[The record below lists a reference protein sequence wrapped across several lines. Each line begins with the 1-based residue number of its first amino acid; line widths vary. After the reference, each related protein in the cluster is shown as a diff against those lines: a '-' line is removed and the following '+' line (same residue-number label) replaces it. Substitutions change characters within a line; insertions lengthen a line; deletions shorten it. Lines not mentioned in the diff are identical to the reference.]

1 MLALNILAALCAV
14 LALGVPHAAG
24 QTSTDPCAAVAS
36 AQAKAFTTIAKDGD
50 LALAA
55 PFDADTAYKCA
66 ISVPFNKDHALQ
78 MLNISLQ
85 YAGFQ
90 TTLAYLKNPPQ
101 SYLQPPVDVMDR
113 FNQIRQKI
121 NGNNYPNLYAF
132 DLDMLAIVRDAHEGH
147 FSLPS
152 GVLSLFKWS
161 LPDTL
166 VSFSKDGKELP
177 QVYSAKDIF
186 TNVANPSPIVQ
197 LGGQSVFTYLRSYAS
212 NTSDFGLVEPHAE
225 WNVIMQNS
233 AFSFGSSGSDDVQS
247 YYPGYFE
254 STPVYNGPS
263 IKGSFANGTSF
274 EWKYQAGSNQLLG
287 KGNLTSGQD
296 IYDNYVMNPD
306 FGSNQKRATKP
317 LDRRSPP
324 GSPVAERD
332 SSAVSATAVPLPN
345 YPNNPIVIQSNFSSG
360 GVVSGYIL
368 ESDSIGVLSLPSFVA
383 QPGKAD
389 PLSFHDAVAGFI
401 SEASSK
407 GIKKVVIDLS
417 GNPGGNVYLGY
428 DTFKQ
433 FFPSGQPGSA
443 VRARVT
449 PQVNT
454 YGSIVTGIARDNGTF
469 FDSDTKASFAGIT
482 LGSGQVN
489 ADYTLNQ
496 NRSAWKSW
504 GSFCTPQP
512 IHGDNFTKLA
522 TYNLTDPRTTED
534 LGFPMANTNISPG
547 GAPAAPWAADDII
560 LLLDGYCASTCNI
573 FVDLMKN
580 DAGVKSV
587 AVGGV
592 PQNSPMQGVG
602 GTRGASFVPWSRYT
616 DLSEQINSLIS
627 DDPNDSA
634 KAFTA
639 FGLNASDI
647 RSLPPRTDQAPWRV
661 GEVGINALDMIRFDS
676 PQEPRQFTYEAA
688 NCRLFYTRDMI
699 RDVTQVWRAAVKV
712 AGGDNSQCVEG
723 SVDAQGSG
731 VNQTVTTSVG
741 FTAAD
746 IWNSA
751 NSTNATQNSNSS
763 NNDSAASDH
772 GVGMAGLV
780 VLLSLMVAFLS

>member
-1 MLALNILAALCAV
+1 MLSLNILEALCAAF
-14 LALGVPHAAG
+14 ALGIPHAAA
-24 QTSTDPCAAVAS
+24 QTSTDPCAAVATE
-36 AQAKAFTTIAKDGD
+36 QAKAFTNIPKDGD
-50 LALAA
+50 LVLSAL
-55 PFDADTAYKCA
+55 FDADTAYKCA
-66 ISVPFNKDHALQ
+66 LSVPFNKDHALQ
-78 MLNISLQ
+78 MLDLALQ

-101 SYLQPPVDVMDR
+101 SYLQAPVDVMDR

-121 NGNNYPNLYAF
+121 NGNKYPTLYDF
-132 DLDMLAIVRDAHEGH
+132 DLDMLALVRDTHEGH
-147 FSLPS
+147 FSLPT
-152 GVLSLFKWS
+152 GVLNLFKWS

-166 VSFSKDGKELP
+166 VSFSKDGKEIP
-177 QVYSAKDIF
+177 QVYSAKDVF
-186 TNVANPSPIVQ
+186 RNVSDPSPVVQ
-197 LGGQSVFTYLRSYAS
+197 LGGKSVFEYLRSYAS
-212 NTSDFGLVEPHAE
+212 NTSDLGLVEPHAE

-233 AFSFGSSGSDDVQS
+233 AYSFGASGSDDYQS

-263 IKGSFANGTSF
+263 ITGSFANGTRF

-287 KGNLTSGQD
+287 QGNLTSGQD

-306 FGSNQKRATKP
+306 FGSNRKRATGPFDPRK
-317 LDRRSPP
+317 LP
-324 GSPVAERD
+324 GSPVIKRD
-332 SSAVSATAVPLPN
+332 TPAVSATAVPLPN
-345 YPNNPIVIQSNFSSG
+345 YPKNPIVIQANFSSG
-360 GVVSGYIL
+360 GIVSGYIL
-368 ESDSIGVLSLPSFVA
+368 ESDSIGVLSIPSFNA
-383 QPGKAD
+383 QDGKAD

-401 SEASSK
+401 SQASSK
-407 GIKKVVIDLS
+407 GMKKVVIDLS
-417 GNPGGNVYLGY
+417 GNGGGNVNLGY

-469 FDSDTKASFAGIT
+469 FDSDVKASFAAVT
-482 LGSGQVN
+482 LGAGQVN

-504 GSFCTPQP
+504 GSFCTPQA

-522 TYNLTDPRTTED
+522 TYNLTDPRTTAD
-534 LGFPMANTNISPG
+534 LGFQMANTNISQ
-547 GAPAAPWAADDII
+547 GAPAAPWAANDII
-560 LLLDGYCASTCNI
+560 ILLDGYCASTCNI

-580 DAGVKSV
+580 DAGVKTV

-592 PQNSPMQGVG
+592 PQNSPMQGVA
-602 GTRGASFVPWSRYT
+602 GTRGASVVPWYRYT
-616 DLSEQINSLIS
+616 GLSEAIGSLIL

-639 FGLNASDI
+639 FGLNASDLNG
-647 RSLPPRTDQAPWRV
+647 LPPRTDQAPWNVR
-661 GEVGINALDMIRFDS
+661 EAGINALDMIRFDS
-676 PQEPRQFTYEAA
+676 PQEPRQFAYEAA

-699 RDVTQVWRAAVKV
+699 RDVSQVWRAAVQV

-751 NSTNATQNSNSS
+751 NSTNVTQNSSNGSNS
-763 NNDSAASDH
+763 DSSGSDY
-772 GVGMAGLV
+772 GVGMASLV
-780 VLLSLMVAFLS
+780 VLLSLMVTFLS

>member
-1 MLALNILAALCAV
+1 MLFLNILEALGAV
-14 LALGVPHAAG
+14 LAFGIPHVAG
-24 QTSTDPCAAVAS
+24 QTSTDPCAAVAT
-36 AQAKAFTTIAKDGD
+36 AQAKAFTTVSKDGD
-50 LALAA
+50 LALSA

-66 ISVPFNKDHALQ
+66 LSVPFNKDHALQ
-78 MLNISLQ
+78 MLDLALQ

-101 SYLQPPVDVMDR
+101 SYLQAPVDVMGR

-121 NGNNYPNLYAF
+121 NGNNYTNLYAF
-132 DLDMLAIVRDAHEGH
+132 DLDMLAIVRDTHEGH
-147 FSLPS
+147 FSLPT
-152 GVLSLFKWS
+152 GVLNLFRWS

-166 VSFSKDGKELP
+166 VSFSKDGKEIP
-177 QVYSAKDIF
+177 QVYSAQDVF
-186 TNVANPSPIVQ
+186 SNVSNPSPVVQ
-197 LGGQSVFTYLRSYAS
+197 LGGQSVFEYLRSYAS
-212 NTSDFGLVEPHAE
+212 NTSDLGLVEPHAE

-233 AFSFGSSGSDDVQS
+233 AFSFGSSGSDNFQS

-263 IKGSFANGTSF
+263 ITGSFANGTRF

-287 KGNLTSGQD
+287 QGNLTSGQD

-306 FGSNQKRATKP
+306 FGSNRKRATGPFDPRK
-317 LDRRSPP
+317 LP
-324 GSPVAERD
+324 GSPVVVRD
-332 SSAVSATAVPLPN
+332 NSEVSATAVPLPN
-345 YPNNPIVIQSNFSSG
+345 YPTNPVVIQANFSSG
-360 GVVSGYIL
+360 GTVSGYIL
-368 ESDSIGVLSLPSFVA
+368 ESDSIGVLSLPSFTA
-383 QPGKAD
+383 QDGKAD
-389 PLSFHDAVAGFI
+389 PLSFHDAVGGFI

-407 GIKKVVIDLS
+407 GVKKVVIDLS
-417 GNPGGNVYLGY
+417 GNGGGNVNLGY

-469 FDSDTKASFAGIT
+469 FDSDIKASFAAIT
-482 LGSGQVN
+482 LGAGQVN

-496 NRSAWKSW
+496 NKSAWKSW

-522 TYNLTDPRTTED
+522 TYNLTDPRTTAD
-534 LGFPMANTNISPG
+534 LGFPMANTNISQG
-547 GAPAAPWAADDII
+547 SQSPAAPWAAKDII
-560 LLLDGYCASTCNI
+560 ILLDGYCASTCNI

-580 DAGVKSV
+580 DAGVKTV

-592 PQNSPMQGVG
+592 PQNSPMQGVA
-602 GTRGASFVPWSRYT
+602 GTRGASVVPWYRYT
-616 DLSEQINSLIS
+616 GLSEQIGGLIS
-627 DDPNDSA
+627 EDPNDSA

-639 FGLNASDI
+639 FGLNASDLNG
-647 RSLPPRTDQAPWRV
+647 LPPRTDQAPWNVRDA
-661 GEVGINALDMIRFDS
+661 GINALDMIRFDS
-676 PQEPRQFTYEAA
+676 PQEPRQFAYEAA

-699 RDVTQVWRAAVKV
+699 RDITQVWRAAVKV
-712 AGGDNSQCVEG
+712 GGGDSSQCVPG
-723 SVDAQGSG
+723 SVDAKGSG

-751 NSTNATQNSNSS
+751 NSTNATQNSS
-763 NNDSAASDH
+763 NNDSSGSDH
-772 GVGMAGLV
+772 GVGMAALV
-780 VLLSLMVAFLS
+780 VLLSLIVAFLS